1 MRAPSNN
8 VKTGS
13 RRNPPEPTVG
23 DRTSPTGPGARA
35 LEKLRGVRDSNLT
48 LTQAAL
54 CEAIVLREGA
64 DGTTYASIPRLA
76 RDSKMGVSTAWRD
89 RRELV
94 DKKIIVEQPRMG
106 KSSIRSVNL
115 SALQSYRRRPEP
127 EATRKKRRTPPPRR
141 GVYDVE
147 ATPPPHGGKPL
158 YPEDSISPYQ
168 LPNELPS
175 SGDGQLD
182 DPSDVLVEKLAPD
195 FGNVPRSRLKWAID
209 LVKSRATTPP
219 RTIAYFQMSLPRVFA
234 NLSAETEKWLAQE
247 AYRELCQSDNG
258 FRRPDLVEELK
269 QAAAGND
276 LPYESESVHHAI
288 DSAKRRIG
296 EERRRISEIN
306 VGGYRQREARE

>member
-1 MRAPSNN
+1 MHAPSYD

-13 RRNPPEPTVG
+13 RRSPPEPTVG
-23 DRTSPTGPGARA
+23 DQTFPTGTGARA
-35 LEKLRGVRDSNLT
+35 LEKLRAIRDSNLT

-94 DKKIIVEQPRMG
+94 GKKIIVEQPRMG

-115 SALQSYRRRPEP
+115 PALQAYRRRPEP
-127 EATRKKRRTPPPRR
+127 MATRKKRRTPPPRR

-147 ATPPPHGGKPL
+147 ATPPPHGEKPL

-175 SGDGQLD
+175 SGDGQPD
-182 DPSDVLVEKLAPD
+182 DPSDALVEKLAPD
-195 FGNVPRSRLKWAID
+195 FGNIPRSSLKWAID
-209 LVKSRATTPP
+209 LVRSRAKTPP
-219 RTIAYFQMSLPRVFA
+219 RSLAYFRLSLSRVFE

-247 AYRELCQSDNG
+247 AYRRLSESDNG
-258 FRRPDLVEELK
+258 SRRPDLVEELK
-269 QAAAGND
+269 QAAAGNN

-306 VGGYRQREARE
+306 FGRYRQREAIE